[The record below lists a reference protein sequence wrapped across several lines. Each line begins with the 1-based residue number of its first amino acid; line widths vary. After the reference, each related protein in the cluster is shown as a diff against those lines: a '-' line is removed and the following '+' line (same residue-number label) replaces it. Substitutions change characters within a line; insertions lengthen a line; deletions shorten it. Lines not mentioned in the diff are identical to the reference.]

1 MDTEMN
7 KEIGDSYA
15 DRSIRYVEV
24 IKDKI
29 MAYVYI
35 QSDRDRRG

>member
-1 MDTEMN
+1 MDTEIN
-7 KEIGDSYA
+7 KEISDSYA

-29 MAYVYI
+29 MAYAQI
-35 QSDRDRRG
+35 QGDKDRRR